1 MNQSTLIPSTMLYRF
16 AIPCHYCETS
26 WSKSGVKLGN
36 EHQVPN
42 FGALDGRQQL
52 GNFWVAWHEDG
63 IFVNCELKG
72 KQQLPWCRDS
82 RLDDSDGLQV
92 WIDTRATHN
101 IHRASRFC
109 HRFVFLP
116 AGGGRR
122 MVEPLSDQL
131 LIERAREN
139 ANPVRPGVLK
149 VRAQVRKEN
158 YRLEG
163 FIPAEALTGYDPS
176 EHPRLGFT
184 YAIVDREVGGQTMT
198 VGSGLRFQEDPS
210 LWSTLELI
218 R

>member
-1 MNQSTLIPSTMLYRF
+1 
-16 AIPCHYCETS
+16 
-26 WSKSGVKLGN
+26 
-36 EHQVPN
+36 
-42 FGALDGRQQL
+42 
-52 GNFWVAWHEDG
+52 
-63 IFVNCELKG
+63 
-72 KQQLPWCRDS
+72 
-82 RLDDSDGLQV
+82 
-92 WIDTRATHN
+92 
-101 IHRASRFC
+101 
-109 HRFVFLP
+109 
-116 AGGGRR
+116 